1 MTQIHPMTDYWDEAF
16 VREVESTAVSQGVL
30 IWALSGPSFVLR
42 TPRSLLYIDP
52 FLGDFEV
59 LGVSGDPFLG
69 GDFAGAPAGMY
80 RTTAIPIDPRK
91 IRAAHAVL
99 MTHNHYDH
107 CHRETV
113 QGIAAGTSASFYGP
127 ATVAQDALGFGV
139 PPQRVK
145 QVSVGDRLQLADV
158 AVTVWPGND
167 PGESQAVCYTLETQ
181 GLVIFFAGDSLDG
194 SYLDQVGAQTKVDI
208 AMLAFG
214 RTWYMSPDQ
223 LLVAAARLR
232 RRVKTPPIHRTASVS
247 SSTPMGPGWCTWSP
261 PPRRRRLARA
271 VGWYRAR
278 SRSAR

>member
-42 TPRSLLYIDP
+42 TPRSLLYI
-52 FLGDFEV
+52 
-59 LGVSGDPFLG
+59 DPFLG

-145 QVSVGDRLQLADV
+145 QVGVGDRLQLADV

-232 RRVKTPPIHRTASVS
+232 PRVLLPYHWDIWRGYTGDPVQLGRLVERQKPEFAVELLL
-247 SSTPMGPGWCTWSP
+247 MGQGLEYHVDGSYE
-261 PPRRRRLARA
+261 RL
-271 VGWYRAR
+271 
-278 SRSAR
+278 S